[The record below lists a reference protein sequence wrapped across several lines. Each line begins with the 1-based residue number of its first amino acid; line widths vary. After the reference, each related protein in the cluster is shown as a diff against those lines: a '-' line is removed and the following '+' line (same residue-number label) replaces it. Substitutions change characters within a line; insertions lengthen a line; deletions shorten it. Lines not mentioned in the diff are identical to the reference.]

1 MTLDPRFF
9 FRKDC
14 APALPLISQKLKK
27 GSPERTNQ
35 MGNSASYVPPQ
46 KESVIYPTFEEEQ
59 GSLDGKSY
67 AVTGCTTGTGLA
79 AAKLF
84 AKKGAARVFLLNR
97 PSPRA
102 EAALAACEAVAAEGC
117 VVTSV

>member
-1 MTLDPRFF
+1 MLLYLAP
-9 FRKDC
+9 KIYSG
-14 APALPLISQKLKK
+14 APALPLISQKLKI
-27 GSPERTNQ
+27 RTNP

-46 KESVIYPTFEEEQ
+46 KESVIYPKFESEQ
-59 GSLDGKSY
+59 GSLDGKTY

-79 AAKLF
+79 AAKLI

-117 VVTSV
+117 VVTSA

>member
-1 MTLDPRFF
+1 
-9 FRKDC
+9 
-14 APALPLISQKLKK
+14 
-27 GSPERTNQ
+27 

-46 KESVIYPTFEEEQ
+46 KESVIYPTFEAKQ
-59 GSLDGKSY
+59 GSLAGKAY

-84 AKKGAARVFLLNR
+84 AKKGAMRVFLLNR
-97 PSPRA
+97 PSQRA

-117 VVTSV
+117 VVTSA